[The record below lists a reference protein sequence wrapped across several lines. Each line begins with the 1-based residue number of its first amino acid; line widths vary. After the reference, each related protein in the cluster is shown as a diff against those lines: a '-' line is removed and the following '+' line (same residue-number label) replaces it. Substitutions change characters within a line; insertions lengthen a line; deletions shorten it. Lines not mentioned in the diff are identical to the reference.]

1 MGRLL
6 TSPIIREGYRMAN
19 KSYIQKNLR
28 NILAF
33 MLFVCPAVFIWFTV
47 IMIPFLY
54 GIGITFTDWNGLS
67 MNTNFVGLQNY
78 QKVLTDSV
86 FFGAFLK
93 TVIYVIF
100 SVIFSNIIGFFLAL
114 AVTSGMKGQGL
125 FRTGFF
131 TPNIIGGIILGYIWN
146 FIFSY
151 ALTGLGK
158 NLEISWLST
167 SWLTDPKKALVALII
182 VTTWQMSGYLMVIYI
197 AGLSNVPKELM
208 EAAAIDG
215 ATSWQVIKNV
225 KVPLII
231 NSITIC
237 IFLTITRTF
246 MSFDMNL
253 SLTAGGPYKSTEL
266 IAYKIYQTAFTKMD
280 FGVGQAQAIVLFMI
294 VAVISLLQVYITK
307 KGATKND
314 KGK

>member
-1 MGRLL
+1 MTRKH
-6 TSPIIREGYRMAN
+6 N
-19 KSYIQKNLR
+19 KRWFR
-28 NILAF
+28 NITAF
-33 MLFVCPAVFIWFTV
+33 FLFVGPVFFIWCTV
-47 IMIPFLY
+47 VLIPFLY

-67 MNTNFVGLQNY
+67 MKVNFVGIKNY
-78 QKVLTDSV
+78 QKVFTDSV
-86 FFGAFLK
+86 FFASFIK
-93 TVIYVIF
+93 TVIYVVF
-100 SVIFSNIIGFFLAL
+100 SVICSNALGFFLGL
-114 AVTSGMKGQGL
+114 AVTNGRKGQGL

-158 NLEISWLST
+158 SLGIGWLST
-167 SWLTDPKKALVALII
+167 SWLTDPNKALAALII

-197 AGLSNVPKELM
+197 AGLTNVPKELL

-215 ATSWQVIKNV
+215 ASGWQTIRKI
-225 KVPLII
+225 KVPLIR

-237 IFLTITRTF
+237 IFLAITRTF
-246 MSFDMNL
+246 MSFDLNL

-280 FGVGQAQAIVLFMI
+280 FGVGQAQAIILFLI
-294 VAVISLLQVYITK
+294 VAVISLLQVYFTRKGGNQDEK
-307 KGATKND
+307 K
-314 KGK
+314 